1 MSILH
6 IVPSLP
12 SKADIALTLAQG
24 LRTTYQIDSMFY
36 SHKALQDNVYSQKD
50 FEVISPATIAL
61 HESVPE
67 SIKTII
73 LHVNLSTYLNFKC
86 SAVAN
91 DFVYQLGTTLD
102 RHSIELITI
111 FHEIPTSKI
120 PAFSSIKKS
129 HRRFTKKLADLSRS
143 VITNNRF
150 YERHLIENTSTQIYC
165 VNNFSRVGE
174 LESNNLL
181 GASRCNLIIV
191 GGIERAHIYKKKSF
205 LQQTMDTF
213 KLNQIVDIGIPLPWS
228 KINTRGLNI
237 QRMGKLL
244 KSEISDQLTISK
256 VGVLDY
262 SRYPSCLGKSSVFN
276 AYKAHGVVPLL
287 LKDIDSKG
295 GDHLASNINYFT
307 GKELDT
313 LKSDKALAK
322 MAHTNYSHYQTHN
335 QAKWLKLIRGLI
347 KD

>member
-1 MSILH
+1 MTILH

-12 SKADIALTLAQG
+12 SKADIALTIAQG
-24 LRTTYQIDSMFY
+24 LRTTYQVDSMFY
-36 SHKALQDNVYSQKD
+36 SHKPLQDNIYSQQD
-50 FEVISPATIAL
+50 FGVISPATSAL
-61 HESVPE
+61 HESIPE
-67 SIKTII
+67 NTKTIV
-73 LHVNLSTYLNFKC
+73 LHVNLSTYINFK
-86 SAVAN
+86 SNTAAN
-91 DFVYQLGTTLD
+91 DFMYQLETALH

-111 FHEIPTSKI
+111 FHEIPTTKI
-120 PAFSSIKKS
+120 STFFSIKKS
-129 HRRFTKKLADLSRS
+129 HRKLTKRLADLSRS

-191 GGIERAHIYKKKSF
+191 GGAERVNIYKNKSL
-205 LQQTMDTF
+205 LQQAINTF
-213 KLNQIVDIGIPLPWS
+213 KLNQIVDIGPPLPWAR
-228 KINTRGLNI
+228 INTKGFNI
-237 QRMGKLL
+237 QRMGQLL

-295 GDHLASNINYFT
+295 SDRLACNVNYFSAKDLST
-307 GKELDT
+307 P
-313 LKSDKALAK
+313 KSDKVIAK
-322 MAHTNYSHYQTHN
+322 IAHTNYSHYQTHN